1 MIIKEMRVL
10 WTNICQQI
18 WQPGRTRYIPRSIHL
33 PKLNHEEIEHLIKL
47 IASKDIESVIK
58 NLSINKHAG
67 QHGFTNKFYPTF
79 RTELML
85 MNTYE
90 ALSKTEH
97 F

>member
-1 MIIKEMRVL
+1 M

-18 WQPGRTRYIPRSIHL
+18 WKPGRNRYIPRSIHL
-33 PKLNHEEIEHLIKL
+33 PKLYHEEIEHLIKL
-47 IASKDIESVIK
+47 IASKNIEYVIK
-58 NLSINKHAG
+58 NLSISKHAG
-67 QHGFTNKFYPTF
+67 QHGFTNEFYPTF